1 MQHPSNAE
9 HLELLKLTFDGQSK
23 VIDDHNHNHNITLMI
38 MFARLQGCLE
48 INDLLIS
55 LPLYHL
61 LRFFRAENATRAVVT
76 RQSINSTSFI
86 ILHPP
91 RE

>member
-23 VIDDHNHNHNITLMI
+23 VIDDHNHIHNHNITLMI

-48 INDLLIS
+48 INDIDDNLSPLLKYNKNNIS
-55 LPLYHL
+55 VLI
-61 LRFFRAENATRAVVT
+61 TR
-76 RQSINSTSFI
+76 N
-86 ILHPP
+86 
-91 RE
+91 